1 MEDMADTPQDELLFE
16 VENGVATITINRPD
30 KRNSFHDDMVRQW
43 VGWLEECKH
52 RADVRAIVFTG
63 TGTSFSAGGDTSRFK
78 DKAEQTPLQAK
89 AGMTANTQSPA
100 RKVSEID
107 KPLIA
112 ALNGLAVGGGL
123 DVALMC
129 DVRLAAASARF
140 AETYA
145 KMGLIPGV
153 GGAWYLPR
161 IVGTAAALDMFWT
174 SRWVDS
180 AEALSLGL
188 VNRVFPDEEF
198 REGVRA
204 YAQQIAD
211 AAPLSVRF
219 IKRMVYQGLD
229 ADLHSHLDTLSSHI
243 ALVRTSEDHK
253 EAVAAQRE
261 KRKPVFK
268 GA

>member
-1 MEDMADTPQDELLFE
+1 MAETPQDELLFE

-43 VGWLEECKH
+43 VAWLEECKD
-52 RADVRAIVFTG
+52 REDVKAIVFTG
-63 TGTSFSAGGDTSRFK
+63 AGSKSFSAGGDTSRFK
-78 DKAEQTPLQAK
+78 DKAEQTPLMAK
-89 AGMTANTQSPA
+89 EGMTRNTQSLA
-100 RKVSEID
+100 RKVAEID

-112 ALNGLAVGGGL
+112 AINGMAVGGGL

-129 DVRLAAASARF
+129 DVRLMSASARV

-153 GGAWYLPR
+153 GGAWFLPR
-161 IVGTAAALDMFWT
+161 IVGEAAALDMFWT
-174 SRWVDS
+174 SRWVD
-180 AEALSLGL
+180 AEEALSLGL
-188 VNRVFPDEEF
+188 VNRVFPEESF
-198 REGVRA
+198 AEEVRA
-204 YAQQIAD
+204 YAEQIAG

-219 IKRMVYQGLD
+219 IKRMVRSARDTDLLNHLD
-229 ADLHSHLDTLSSHI
+229 ALSSHI

-253 EAVAAQRE
+253 EAVAAFKD

-268 GA
+268 GR